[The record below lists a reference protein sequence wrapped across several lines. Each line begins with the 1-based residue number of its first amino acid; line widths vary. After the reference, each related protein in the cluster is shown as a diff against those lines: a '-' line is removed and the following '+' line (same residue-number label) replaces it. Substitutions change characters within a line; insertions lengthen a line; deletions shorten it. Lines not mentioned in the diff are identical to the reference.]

1 MPEQA
6 VSTTVDSNRDQAL
19 VSKMMD
25 FHGGLRMGFMLSAV
39 AELGI
44 ADQLVDGPLPVDAL
58 AERTGSNADALYRVL
73 RAMASKGVFTEV
85 SRRAFGLTPLAEILR
100 SDAPHSLRDVF
111 RLQGQKFMRN
121 AYAEIGY
128 SIRTG
133 EPAFDHVNGV
143 ELFTYLSRHP
153 EMNDLFSS
161 AMGNAARHTQ
171 QAAIEAYDLTGVR
184 KLVDVGG
191 AHGHLLASI
200 LTRYPDMAGVVFD
213 QPHVVPGGEQVLHEA
228 GVLDRAELVGG
239 DYLESV
245 PAGGDVY
252 TISHVLHQLSD
263 AEAITVL
270 TNIRRVMSPAGRV
283 LVIDPV
289 IPEGD
294 VPHQGKFMDITMMA
308 LSRGRDRTEEEFI
321 EIFGKADLRLTETIG
336 LAAASSV
343 VVAAPA

>member
-6 VSTTVDSNRDQAL
+6 VSTRVDDNRDGSPL
-19 VSKMMD
+19 SKMME

-39 AELGI
+39 AEIGV
-44 ADQLVDGPLPVDAL
+44 ADQLRDGPLSVDDL

-85 SRRAFGLTPLAEILR
+85 TRRIFDLTPLAEILR
-100 SDAPHSLRDVF
+100 SDTPNSLRDVF
-111 RLQGQKFMRN
+111 RLQGQKIMRN

-133 EPAFDHVNGV
+133 QPAFDHVNGMG
-143 ELFTYLSRHP
+143 LFAYLARDP
-153 EMNDLFSS
+153 EMSDLFSS
-161 AMGNAARHTQ
+161 AMGNAAGQTQ
-171 QAAIEAYDLTGVR
+171 QAALEAYDLAGAHKV
-184 KLVDVGG
+184 VDIGG

-200 LTRYPDMAGVVFD
+200 LSRYHDMAGVVFD
-213 QPHVVPGGEQVLHEA
+213 QPHVVPGAEQVLREA

-239 DYLESV
+239 NYLESV
-245 PAGGDVY
+245 PAGGDIY

-270 TNIRRVMSPAGRV
+270 KNVRRVMSPAGRV

-289 IPEGD
+289 IPGGD
-294 VPHQGKFMDITMMA
+294 VPHPGKFMDITMMA
-308 LSRGRDRTEEEFI
+308 LSRGRDRTREEFI
-321 EIFGKADLRLTETIG
+321 EVFGKAGLRLTDTIG
-336 LAAASSV
+336 LAGPSSV
-343 VVAAPA
+343 VVGRPA

>member
-6 VSTTVDSNRDQAL
+6 VSTTIDNNRDEAL
-19 VSKMMD
+19 VSKMME
-25 FHGGLRMGFMLSAV
+25 FHSGLRMGFMLSAV
-39 AELGI
+39 AEIGV
-44 ADQLVDGPLPVDAL
+44 ADQLADGPLSADDL

-85 SRRAFGLTPLAEILR
+85 SRRRFDLTPLAEILR
-100 SDAPHSLRDVF
+100 SDAPNSLRDVF

-133 EPAFDHVNGV
+133 EPAFDHVNGM
-143 ELFTYLSRHP
+143 ELFAYLARYP
-153 EMNDLFSS
+153 EMNDLFSG
-161 AMGNAARHTQ
+161 AMGNAAGHTQ
-171 QAAIEAYDLTGVR
+171 QAAIEAYDLTGMR

-200 LTRYPDMAGVVFD
+200 LTKYPDMEGAVFD
-213 QPHVVPGGEQVLHEA
+213 QPHVVPGAEQVLRDA

-239 DYLESV
+239 NYLESV

-263 AEAITVL
+263 AEAVTVL
-270 TNIRRVMSPAGRV
+270 TNVRRVMSPDGRV
-283 LVIDPV
+283 LAIDPV

-294 VPHQGKFMDITMMA
+294 APHPGKFMDITMMA
-308 LSRGRDRTEEEFI
+308 LSRGRDRTREEFA
-321 EIFGKADLRLTETIG
+321 EVFEKAGLRLIDTIG
-336 LAAASSV
+336 LGASSV
-343 VVAAPA
+343 VVGAAR